1 MMRIIGFVLGMGVA
15 GAGCLLWLDPAGLWR
30 PQPDPAIAGPPVQ
43 TANDERPDQALSADP
58 NASTGAPAP
67 PVFEGPPPGAEATSS
82 HEAMHLP
89 PDAPSEADLAPTGE
103 APSQG
108 GRHLFW
114 APFRSEVAARGFA
127 VRLSADTE
135 VAVEVVAAGSGRY
148 RVGFDYQDETERR
161 ALVNRIQVITGLEL
175 E

>member
-1 MMRIIGFVLGMGVA
+1 MYL
-15 GAGCLLWLDPAGLWR
+15 P
-30 PQPDPAIAGPPVQ
+30 
-43 TANDERPDQALSADP
+43 
-58 NASTGAPAP
+58 
-67 PVFEGPPPGAEATSS
+67 
-82 HEAMHLP
+82 P
-89 PDAPSEADLAPTGE
+89 PDAPSEADLPPTGE
-103 APSQG
+103 APPQG
-108 GRHLFW
+108 GRYLFW